1 MILEEFKKVV
11 ENRFEYCKK
20 LLYGE
25 KNVEYSR
32 DGDKLHNFKVA
43 ARYKGETPEK
53 ALWGMWVKHIVSIE
67 DIINDLEKG
76 MVPSYQTLNDKI
88 GDGINY
94 YLLLEGLLVERL
106 SNKTSTAIGMPE
118 HFRPVGCGEYLHF
131 WELQNRYPGSFC
143 QCGKF
148 KWDSIRE
155 EKMSDE

>member
-1 MILEEFKKVV
+1 MLLEEFKKVV
-11 ENRFEYCKK
+11 EDRFEYCKK

-25 KNVEYSR
+25 KNKEYSR

-76 MVPSYQTLNDKI
+76 IVPSYKTLDNKI

-106 SNKTSTAIGMPE
+106 PDQSCTVTAPE
-118 HFRPVGCGEYLHF
+118 NGCSMYLHF
-131 WELQNRYPGSFC
+131 WELQNRVPGGLC
-143 QCGKF
+143 QCGKL

-155 EKMSDE
+155 ERMSDE